1 MHIQTE
7 DTTRLSEINFSQND
21 LSSGE
26 IADNTECFGDHHGQH
41 TDVLL
46 FYLTF
51 LGLMVIF
58 FLGAAYVE
66 KHKPAFGH
74 ETGLTIL
81 VGVIISFLMWYWVP
95 LEKENTF

>member
-1 MHIQTE
+1 MHIQNE
-7 DTTRLSEINFSQND
+7 DTTRLPENFFGTTNFT
-21 LSSGE
+21 SGGV
-26 IADNTECFGDHHGQH
+26 ADHEECFGGHDAQH

-51 LGLMVIF
+51 LGLMVVF
-58 FLGAAYVE
+58 FVGAAYVE
-66 KHKPAFGH
+66 KNKPAFGH

-81 VGVIISFLMWYWVP
+81 LGIVISFLMWWWVP